1 MKDEGVK
8 LGQRERIGRQ
18 VVDREERKVRKELKE
33 KVRELTQNKNGL

>member
-18 VVDREERKVRKELKE
+18 VADREERKVRKELEE